1 MKNENFPKAYK
12 EIMELLKYLPKESI
26 DKIPKEI
33 IQTFELGMDKN
44 YNYVLTLKDIEKDFS
59 QYNLLDE
66 TKAILAILFRDY
78 WADPYQREQIIAKEN
93 YDKQKKLEEKYN
105 IDNLFKN
112 KQENKTTIQAIDI
125 STLSIT
131 KRESF
136 FNQLMNFI
144 LKYIFRK
151 KDLI

>member
-26 DKIPKEI
+26 DKIPQEI

-44 YNYVLTLKDIEKDFS
+44 YDYVLTLKDIEKDFS
-59 QYNLLDE
+59 EYNLLDE

-78 WADPYQREQIIAKEN
+78 WANSYQREKIIAKEN
-93 YDKQKKLEEKYN
+93 YDKQKKLKEKYN

-112 KQENKTTIQAIDI
+112 K
-125 STLSIT
+125 
-131 KRESF
+131 
-136 FNQLMNFI
+136 
-144 LKYIFRK
+144 
-151 KDLI
+151 

>member
-33 IQTFELGMDKN
+33 IQIFKLCMDKN
-44 YNYVLTLKDIEKDFS
+44 YDYVLTLRDIKKDFS
-59 QYNLLDE
+59 EYNLLDE

-78 WADPYQREQIIAKEN
+78 WASAYQRERIIAKEI

-105 IDNLFKN
+105 LDNLFKN
-112 KQENKTTIQAIDI
+112 KQKNETT
-125 STLSIT
+125 
-131 KRESF
+131 R
-136 FNQLMNFI
+136 
-144 LKYIFRK
+144 Y
-151 KDLI
+151 

>member
-44 YNYVLTLKDIEKDFS
+44 YNYVLTLKDIDKDFS